1 MCWLTSLARGLVLHA
16 PAGYK
21 AYIGMLLVEHTHNN
35 PTLRTFCQLLL
46 DTQRH
51 KRRRSFDESH
61 DARYLQLS
69 YRQPVVYV
77 NDTFDKGLR
86 VDGDDNNITLVS
98 IETLKAKAAAAAAA
112 DDNEINHQHHDQH
125 DKRIRVNVTIND
137 DNQFELKL
145 PSPVKV
151 NGEN

>member
-1 MCWLTSLARGLVLHA
+1 
-16 PAGYK
+16 
-21 AYIGMLLVEHTHNN
+21 MLLVEHTHNN

-98 IETLKAKAAAAAAA
+98 IETLKTKAAAA
-112 DDNEINHQHHDQH
+112 DDDEINRQHQH
-125 DKRIRVNVTIND
+125 DKRIRVNVEIND
-137 DNQFELKL
+137 DNLLEVKL
-145 PSPVKV
+145 PPPVKF
-151 NGEN
+151 NGED